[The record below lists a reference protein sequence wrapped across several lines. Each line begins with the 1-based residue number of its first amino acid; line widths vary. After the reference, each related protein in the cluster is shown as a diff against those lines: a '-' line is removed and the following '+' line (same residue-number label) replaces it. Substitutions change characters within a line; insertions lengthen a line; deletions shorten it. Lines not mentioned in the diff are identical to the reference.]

1 MAGSGKQTSAERR
14 KERAAAERQ
23 AALRARRERRTK
35 IITGGVIGLLVVG
48 LVAGGVVGAIS
59 LFDDDTESVTSL
71 GDSTPTPD
79 PSASPGS
86 TATPTPPPA
95 GKVACTYLPD
105 PRGSSGVDA
114 GTPPGFA
121 DTKTAQFV
129 TMEINKKPVVVE
141 LDPAAAPCAVN
152 SFVHLVEEKYFD
164 DTPCHR
170 ELNAPGNYVLQCGDP
185 TGTGSGGPGYFFSDE
200 NLENATY
207 EKGIIAMAN
216 SGPNTNGSQ
225 FFMMFDDSEFPPA
238 YVPFGKIISG
248 IEVLTKIGE
257 AGVTGPSNDTPKE
270 EVTISK
276 MTVSDSKPE
285 A

>member
-14 KERAAAERQ
+14 KERAAAER
-23 AALRARRERRTK
+23 AAAIRARRARRTK
-35 IITGGVIGLLVVG
+35 MLTGAVVG
-48 LVAGGVVGAIS
+48 VLVLALVGGGVVGAMA
-59 LFDDDTESVTSL
+59 LFDSDGDTVTTL
-71 GDSTPTPD
+71 GDATPSTEPTL
-79 PSASPGS
+79 
-86 TATPTPPPA
+86 TATPTPPPP
-95 GKVACTYLPD
+95 GKAACIYLTD

-114 GTPPGFA
+114 GTPPEFA
-121 DTKTAQFV
+121 DTETPQFV
-129 TMEINKKPVVVE
+129 TMTINKKPVVIE

-152 SFVHLVEEKYFD
+152 SFVHLAEKEYFN

-185 TGTGSGGPGYFFSDE
+185 TGTGSGGPGYFFVDE
-200 NLENATY
+200 NLSGATY
-207 EKGIIAMAN
+207 EKGVIAMAN

-225 FFMMFDDSEFPPA
+225 FFMMFDDSGFPPA

-270 EVTISK
+270 KVTIAK
-276 MTVSDSKPE
+276 VAVSTKKPE